1 MPNTNPLIPVFVVDE
16 SDGSPIA
23 TIQLHTDIVQRLRER
38 TCAKFVMASPQPN
51 KLDGSSLD
59 TYRVDIGYTE
69 VKFPTGVA
77 PFIVVLTFSSPD
89 SVEMLRTAG
98 VGQQHDTYARQ
109 NAELI
114 RSFVSGISASVR

>member
-1 MPNTNPLIPVFVVDE
+1 MSNTNSLVSVFVIDE

-23 TIQLHTDIVQRLRER
+23 TIQLHTDIDQRLRER
-38 TCAKFVMASPQPN
+38 TCAKFVMVSPQPN
-51 KLDGSSLD
+51 KLGGSSLD
-59 TYRVDIGYTE
+59 IYRVVIGYTE

-89 SVEMLRTAG
+89 IVEMLRTAG